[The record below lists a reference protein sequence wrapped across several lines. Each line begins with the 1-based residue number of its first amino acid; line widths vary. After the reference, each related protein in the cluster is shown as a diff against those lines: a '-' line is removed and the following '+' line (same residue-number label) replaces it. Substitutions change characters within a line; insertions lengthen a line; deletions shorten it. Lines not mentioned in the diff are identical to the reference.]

1 MSDITTTQDTTS
13 ALAPA
18 TELPGWVVPA
28 SPESRYTTVGI
39 SVDGELYLYG
49 ETAASPGPVIPAL
62 LGVVTSATVNTHGTG
77 SRYGSRDYLEL
88 LLATPIPG
96 EFVQLNLP
104 CKENPTP
111 DGGSSTPWSVRSLL
125 GALLELDLPNTAI
138 KLQTKRGTSATF
150 MRVIPHDASG
160 TEQPDVRAES
170 IGPSRD
176 DLEIAVN
183 HIRASLGQQPLFV
196 NPYDR

>member
-1 MSDITTTQDTTS
+1 MIDQTATSQSPITPPPE
-13 ALAPA
+13 ARA
-18 TELPGWVVPA
+18 WIVPA
-28 SPESRYTTVGI
+28 SPDNSYTTVGI
-39 SVDGELYLYG
+39 NVEGQLYIYG
-49 ETAASPGPVIPAL
+49 ETAACPGPVIPAL

-125 GALLELDLPNTAI
+125 GALLKLDLPNTAI

-183 HIRASLGQQPLFV
+183 HIRASLGQQALFV